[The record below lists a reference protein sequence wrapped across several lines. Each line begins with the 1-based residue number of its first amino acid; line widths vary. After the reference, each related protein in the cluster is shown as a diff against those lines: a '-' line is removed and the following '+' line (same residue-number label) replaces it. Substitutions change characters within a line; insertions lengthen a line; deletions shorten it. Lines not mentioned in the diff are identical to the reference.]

1 VRRRDFIALLG
12 VAAGGWSLSA
22 RAQQPPKVYRLGY
35 LASTKLSNLIEAL
48 QTGLRELGYVEGKNL
63 KVEYRFEGQQSK
75 RLDELASELVD
86 LRPDA
91 IVTAGTPATFAAKRA
106 TMAIPIVM
114 SPVGDPVRYGI
125 VASLAHPGG
134 NITGVT
140 LYAPELGRKRVE
152 VLKELLPAI
161 GRLGVLG
168 NSGNPATQFLWEETQ
183 SAAQALGLE
192 PALFTVRGP
201 NELTAV
207 FAAIQRNGADAVVVE
222 ADVML
227 IGAQRQ
233 ITTLAIEHRLPAIND
248 TREFAQDGGLI
259 SCGPNITEMTRRSA
273 VFVDKILKGVKPAD
287 LPIEQ
292 PTKFEL
298 VINLKTA
305 NALGLTIPAS
315 LLIRADEA
323 IE

>member
-1 VRRRDFIALLG
+1 
-12 VAAGGWSLSA
+12 
-22 RAQQPPKVYRLGY
+22 
-35 LASTKLSNLIEAL
+35 
-48 QTGLRELGYVEGKNL
+48 
-63 KVEYRFEGQQSK
+63 
-75 RLDELASELVD
+75 
-86 LRPDA
+86 
-91 IVTAGTPATFAAKRA
+91 
-106 TMAIPIVM
+106 
-114 SPVGDPVRYGI
+114 
-125 VASLAHPGG
+125 
-134 NITGVT
+134 
-140 LYAPELGRKRVE
+140 
-152 VLKELLPAI
+152 
-161 GRLGVLG
+161 
-168 NSGNPATQFLWEETQ
+168 
-183 SAAQALGLE
+183 LE
-192 PALFTVRGP
+192 PALFTVREP

-259 SCGPNITEMTRRSA
+259 SWGPNITEMTRRSA

-315 LLIRADEA
+315 LLIRADEV

>member
-140 LYAPELGRKRVE
+140 LYGPELGRKRVE

-192 PALFTVRGP
+192 PALFTVREP

-259 SCGPNITEMTRRSA
+259 SWGPNITEMTRRSA

-298 VINLKTA
+298 VI
-305 NALGLTIPAS
+305 GLTIPAS
-315 LLIRADEA
+315 LLIRADEV